1 MHHRWFSALSGQCI
15 HITWP
20 YRNPC
25 IFLCLV
31 TDTLHICA
39 KQRIHTGNTYHHNR
53 RLFLK
58 SFAYFRYCLRDLFQ
72 VPSGHNIRLI
82 HQQIIKTVLIGP
94 HRTKHRGIAATA
106 SRRHDQHNRIRNRQ
120 TCTFDTKSFCSRRIE
135 CQRCRGTVD
144 QMCMGNKLSGNVIF
158 SKLIQLFYRTKICFL
173 SHAFSSSFH
182 NNVARSKK
190 HLLISETGSP
200 SITVFPCSSQ

>member
-31 TDTLHICA
+31 TDTLHIRA

-53 RLFLK
+53 RLFL
-58 SFAYFRYCLRDLFQ
+58 SPSHISATALGIFSGAFRSQY
-72 VPSGHNIRLI
+72 PSHPSTDN
-82 HQQIIKTVLIGP
+82 KTVLIGP

-158 SKLIQLFYRTKICFL
+158 PSSSSSLPYKICFL

-190 HLLISETGSP
+190 HLLISEAGSP